1 MSLKNQHTFVICA
14 YGDSPFLEEC
24 ILSLVNQELKSQ
36 VILYTSTPSDYI
48 EKLCLKYNIP
58 YHSKVGGGIGKDWNN
73 ALSFVKTKYATIAHQ
88 DDYYLPNYSL
98 EIMEKASKV
107 PDSLIIYS
115 DYFEEKDGQKI
126 AKTTNLKIKTVMLK
140 GINILSSN
148 KIWRRRILAFGNAI
162 CCPAVTYNLEKL
174 KGFQFDENLK
184 GNLDW
189 IAWYKI
195 GNMNGSFSF
204 VPKGLMC
211 HRIHQESE
219 TSKTISDNTRS
230 KEDLETFEIFW
241 PKWIAR
247 LIMRQYVKAQKSND

>member
-48 EKLCLKYNIP
+48 ENLCLKYNIP

-126 AKTTNLKIKTVMLK
+126 AKTTNLKIKTFMLK

-162 CCPAVTYNLEKL
+162 CCPAVTYNL
-174 KGFQFDENLK
+174 DENLK

-189 IAWYKI
+189 VAWYKI

-247 LIMRQYVKAQKSND
+247 LIMRQYVKAQNSND

>member
-1 MSLKNQHTFVICA
+1 
-14 YGDSPFLEEC
+14 
-24 ILSLVNQELKSQ
+24 
-36 VILYTSTPSDYI
+36 
-48 EKLCLKYNIP
+48 
-58 YHSKVGGGIGKDWNN
+58 
-73 ALSFVKTKYATIAHQ
+73 
-88 DDYYLPNYSL
+88 
-98 EIMEKASKV
+98 MEKASKV

-126 AKTTNLKIKTVMLK
+126 AKTTNLKIKTFMLK

>member
-48 EKLCLKYNIP
+48 EKMCLKYNIP

-126 AKTTNLKIKTVMLK
+126 AKTTNLKIKTFMLK

-162 CCPAVTYNLEKL
+162 CCPAVPYN
-174 KGFQFDENLK
+174 ENLK

>member
-1 MSLKNQHTFVICA
+1 MSLKYQHTFVICA

-24 ILSLVNQELKSQ
+24 ILSLVNQELKSH

-48 EKLCLKYNIP
+48 ENLCLKYNIP
-58 YHSKVGGGIGKDWNN
+58 YHSKIGGGIGKDWNN

-88 DDYYLPNYSL
+88 DDYYLPTYSL

-126 AKTTNLKIKTVMLK
+126 AKTTNLKIKTFMLK
-140 GINILSSN
+140 AINILSSN

-162 CCPAVTYNLEKL
+162 CCPAVTYNLDKL
-174 KGFQFDENLK
+174 K
-184 GNLDW
+184 
-189 IAWYKI
+189 
-195 GNMNGSFSF
+195 
-204 VPKGLMC
+204 LMC

-230 KEDLETFEIFW
+230 REDLETFEIFW
-241 PKWIAR
+241 PRWIAR
-247 LIMRQYVKAQKSND
+247 LIMKLYVKSQKTNN